1 MSSVRDVSV
10 CERRAVRAERVE
22 TWDWVLEARVERAG
36 VGVAVVEGRVV
47 LR

>member
-1 MSSVRDVSV
+1 MSSVSDVSV

-22 TWDWVLEARVERAG
+22 MWDWVLEARVERAG

>member
-1 MSSVRDVSV
+1 MSSVRDVRV

-22 TWDWVLEARVERAG
+22 MWDWVLEARVER
-36 VGVAVVEGRVV
+36 VGGGLVDVEGRVV